1 MPYTDPSQTKQS
13 HAASHRFAMLVGQVA
28 GHSQGHESTS
38 VPHLTDFPGVSAGP
52 LRGSVRCMPMTA
64 EQFVDNR
71 TPAQECP

>member
-1 MPYTDPSQTKQS
+1 MPYIDPSQTKQS
-13 HAASHRFAMLVGQVA
+13 HAASLRLTVLVGQVA
-28 GHSQGHESTS
+28 GHSQGQASFS
-38 VPHLTDFPGVSAGP
+38 VVSAGP